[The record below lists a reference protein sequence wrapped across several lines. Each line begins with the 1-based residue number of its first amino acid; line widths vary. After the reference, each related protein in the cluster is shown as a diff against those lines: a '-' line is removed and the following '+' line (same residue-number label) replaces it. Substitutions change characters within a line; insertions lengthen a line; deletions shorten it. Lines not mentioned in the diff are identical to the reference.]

1 MTKYVKEES
10 LVKYNKAI
18 ELLGQG
24 YNAKTAADEVGVKMA
39 TLLRHMKVNDIP
51 YNKPPT
57 NIHPKYHES
66 IKQEY
71 LTGSNSNTLAEK
83 YGCSNDT
90 ILRFLKISGIDI
102 VKPTEYKFYKDGYTI
117 NRDAFKDL
125 DSEESAYYYGWLLTD
140 GNLCESGRVSIQVQR
155 CDEDIILN
163 FNNYMGIG
171 KEVMRRSRY
180 DGRTG
185 NTYHSTEMY
194 FSDVVVR
201 DRLIALG
208 LRPRKSTKE
217 VCPDMFKYNR
227 HFWRGALEGDGWIVK
242 EGKSYGCGIVGSE
255 SLIDDFCKYCTE
267 LGVTKLNKRKQA
279 GDLFECS
286 INNKSNS
293 KILLS
298 ELYKDTEL
306 FLRRKYNIF
315 KERYGI
321 NT

>member
-24 YNAKTAADEVGVKMA
+24 YNAKTAADEVGVKAA

-57 NIHPKYHES
+57 NIHPKYHET

-71 LTGSNSNTLAEK
+71 LTGSNSNILAEK

-125 DSEESAYYYGWLLTD
+125 NTEESAYYFGWLITD
-140 GNLCESGRVSIQVQR
+140 GNISDSGRVSLQVQR
-155 CDEDIILN
+155 KDEQIILN
-163 FNNYMGIG
+163 FQKYIG
-171 KEVMRRSRY
+171 LSRDVFRRSRK
-180 DGRTG
+180 DSRTG
-185 NTYHSTEMY
+185 NTYHSTETY
-194 FSDVVVR
+194 FSDVVINS
-201 DRLIALG
+201 RLTELG
-208 LRPRKSTKE
+208 MEPRKSMRE
-217 VCPDMFKYNR
+217 VCPDIYKFNR
-227 HFWRGALEGDGWIVK
+227 HFWRGVLEGDGWIVSK
-242 EGKSYGCGIVGSE
+242 GRGYGCGIVGSE
-255 SLIDDFCKYCTE
+255 SLLKDFENYCKSI
-267 LGVTKLNKRKQA
+267 GVSKMKITKQTC
-279 GDLFECS
+279 GLFQCAVKNRHDS
-286 INNKSNS
+286 LI
-293 KILLS
+293 ILR

-306 FLRRKYNIF
+306 VLPRKYGIF
-315 KERYGI
+315 KERYELY
-321 NT
+321 T